1 MTDDIQ
7 LTIQRMHIC
16 ILNCSLPVL
25 CLCSGTLPNASHVF
39 PQTRV
44 IDLAYNSL
52 TGSIP
57 AAFNTS
63 GVFNSSLVRSLCASH
78 GIHDATDCCSVTVCC
93 IAAEVVCTAI

>member
-7 LTIQRMHIC
+7 LTSQRLQIC
-16 ILNCSLPVL
+16 HFKCGLPVL
-25 CLCSGTLPNASHVF
+25 CLCSGTLPTASHVF

-78 GIHDATDCCSVTVCC
+78 EIHDATDCCSVTVCC
-93 IAAEVVCTAI
+93 IAADVICTAM